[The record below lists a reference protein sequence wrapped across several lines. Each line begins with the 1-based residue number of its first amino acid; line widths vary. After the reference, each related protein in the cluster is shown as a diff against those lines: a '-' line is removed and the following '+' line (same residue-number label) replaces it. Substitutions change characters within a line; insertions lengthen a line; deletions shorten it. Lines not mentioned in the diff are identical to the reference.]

1 MTTMMRVG
9 HLPQTANMDPL
20 LKAVITRVVTKPR
33 VVLTVPLAMP
43 IVAYYFMTRGL
54 APWPKEANGFVDWA
68 FGEV

>member
-1 MTTMMRVG
+1 MTMIVVG
-9 HLPQTANMDPL
+9 LLLRTANMDPL
-20 LKAVITRVVTKPR
+20 LKGIITRVLTKPR

-68 FGEV
+68 VGDV